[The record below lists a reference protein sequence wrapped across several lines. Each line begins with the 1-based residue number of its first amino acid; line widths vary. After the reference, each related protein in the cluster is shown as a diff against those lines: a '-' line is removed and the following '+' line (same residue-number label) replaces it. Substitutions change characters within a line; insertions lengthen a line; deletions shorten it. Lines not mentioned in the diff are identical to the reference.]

1 MKKKFDKK
9 NIYSLL
15 FSCVLFGSIF
25 YFTNNSLLLA
35 ASVSPEGKQ
44 AAVPVSGNSGVVLP
58 PPSAPT
64 ETPQAIPKD
73 QSQQTSL
80 PEKEALITADEKNSP
95 KKNTYI
101 VKPGQT
107 LWEIAQETGLSLT
120 TLMNENQL
128 SNGFIIEGQ
137 ELSYNP

>member
-58 PPSAPT
+58 QPPAPT
-64 ETPQAIPKD
+64 ETPQDIPKGE
-73 QSQQTSL
+73 SQQTSSS
-80 PEKEALITADEKNSP
+80 EKEAVITADEKNSP
-95 KKNTYI
+95 KNSYI

-128 SNGFIIEGQ
+128 SNSFIIEGQ